1 MTLLLMNF
9 ANILKNVA
17 FMILKIV
24 NSNEEDWPLLN
35 ENLTWSIKNVNVSK
49 ERKRQ
54 SGKNESDQALE
65 LISHD
70 SS

>member
-1 MTLLLMNF
+1 MNF
-9 ANILKNVA
+9 ANILKYVA
-17 FMILKIV
+17 FMVLKIV

-54 SGKNESDQALE
+54 SGKNESDQTLE